1 MPETQPIIDRQ
12 SRPNSPPLF
21 EYIEK
26 ETKERIGLQ
35 DPIDPRAPSLV
46 ARRTRGFKWFLN
58 GRFGGA
64 WVYCVDDETDF
75 DKLATALYVARRI
88 RRSKFW
94 AWWYRT
100 FYSIRSFLHQAT
112 TGTEWPENLS

>member
-1 MPETQPIIDRQ
+1 MENQPDQYPRI
-12 SRPNSPPLF
+12 PLF
-21 EYIEK
+21 EYIER
-26 ETKERIGLQ
+26 ETREWLSTQ
-35 DPIDPRAPSLV
+35 DPLEPRAPSIL

-58 GRFGGA
+58 GKWGGA

-112 TGTEWPENLS
+112 TETEWPENLS